1 MNTELL
7 PEDNQLVSDIKQLIE
22 GTRQMVSQAVNSGL
36 TLLYWRIG
44 KRINDDLLANAR
56 AEYGKQIVV
65 LVAQRLKSDYG
76 RSFDEK
82 NLRRMIQF
90 AETFPDADIVVTLSR
105 QLSWSHFIAVIP
117 LKNSLQRDFYA
128 QMCRIENWSVRMLRQ
143 KIDGMLFERTAI
155 SRKPEELA
163 QLELQQLREED
174 QMTPDLVFRNPYML
188 DFLNLKDTFS
198 ELDLEEAI
206 LREIEK
212 FILELGNGF
221 TFVERQKRMVIDSSD
236 FYLDLLFYHRRLKRL
251 VAIELKLGKFKAAY
265 KGQMELYLRWLEKHD
280 VQPGEASPIGLIL
293 CAEGNYEQI
302 ELLQLDAAN
311 IRVAEY
317 LTDYLPKELLIEKL
331 HQFTASSKRLLDNRP
346 QPEGND

>member
-280 VQPGEASPIGLIL
+280 VQPGEANPIGLIL

-311 IRVAEY
+311 IRFAEY